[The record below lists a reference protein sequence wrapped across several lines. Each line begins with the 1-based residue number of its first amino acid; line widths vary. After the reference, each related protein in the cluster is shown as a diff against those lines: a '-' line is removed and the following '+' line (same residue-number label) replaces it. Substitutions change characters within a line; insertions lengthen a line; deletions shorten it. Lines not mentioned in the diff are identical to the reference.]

1 MLKCICDKC
10 GAEVNRNL
18 NNDIYPRYD
27 ITKYEESGKI
37 KCVDLC
43 AKCSIEL
50 EDWIK
55 PQNAVCPR

>member
-10 GAEVNRNL
+10 GAELNQNL
-18 NNDIYPRYD
+18 NNDIYPIYD

-37 KCVDLC
+37 KCIDLC